1 MTNKEDS
8 AFLQEL
14 ESRLDSLFGE
24 DTKPVEAKGPVAPQ
38 ADTEGDTVSVKTEES
53 RFSGVFGEDTKPAK
67 EEEPGVSQADMEG
80 TTVSV
85 KTENTWAMEDNRE
98 APTIEETNRETEV
111 VADELSAQDQFQP
124 TVAEIDKSFLEIFGD
139 DEKHRAA
146 QETAKETEDMA
157 AIVQAA
163 QEEGKVSDLP
173 AIENLKSIVLSL
185 EWEINNRILQ
195 QLEDES
201 NKLYLLHP
209 GDRIAQ
215 GLLRI
220 LRFIGRYL
228 QVKGE
233 SSNQDSVNLLLSVYD
248 HLENVM
254 VSEGMTEAEKNDH
267 LSESIKQYRYW
278 VERTDLESSAGTQA
292 AETFLHESRTL
303 EMEPPED
310 KFHEEQE
317 WKETPLADIHMDEEK
332 PSAEAEIDKAADEE
346 AFRPELEQE
355 QVDKIELVTK
365 EQEPLVQPPPI
376 SMDEMQPAYN
386 GDVERTMETIKD
398 LPPHEAFAYA
408 LEELKKTFQTE
419 IDALKEEI
427 RFLKNNR

>member
-14 ESRLDSLFGE
+14 ENRLDSLFGE
-24 DTKPVEAKGPVAPQ
+24 DTKPVKANGPVARQ
-38 ADTEGDTVSVKTEES
+38 SDMEGETVSVKTEES
-53 RFSGVFGEDTKPAK
+53 RLDGVFGENAKPAK
-67 EEEPGVSQADMEG
+67 EEEPGVSQSGMEMEG

-85 KTENTWAMEDNRE
+85 KTENTLAIEENRE
-98 APTIEETNRETEV
+98 APIIEEINRKTEV
-111 VADELSAQDQFQP
+111 VADELPAQDQFQP
-124 TVAEIDKSFLEIFGD
+124 TAAEIDKSFLEIFGD

-146 QETAKETEDMA
+146 QETAENLEDMA
-157 AIVQAA
+157 VIA
-163 QEEGKVSDLP
+163 QSAQKECTVSDFP
-173 AIENLKSIVLSL
+173 AIENLKSVVLSL
-185 EWEINNRILQ
+185 EWEINDRILQ

-201 NKLYLLHP
+201 NKLYLLYP

-220 LRFIGRYL
+220 LRLIGRYL

-267 LSESIKQYRYW
+267 LIESIKQYRYW
-278 VERTDLESSAGTQA
+278 VERTDLESPAGTQA

-303 EMEPPED
+303 EMEPSED
-310 KFHEEQE
+310 KFHEEQA

-332 PSAEAEIDKAADEE
+332 PSAEAEIDKTVDEE

-355 QVDKIELVTK
+355 
-365 EQEPLVQPPPI
+365 PLVQTPPI
-376 SMDEMQPAYN
+376 SMDKMQPAYN
-386 GDVERTMETIKD
+386 GDVERTIETIKD

-408 LEELKKTFQTE
+408 LDELKKTFQTE

-427 RFLKNNR
+427 RRLKNTG

>member
-24 DTKPVEAKGPVAPQ
+24 DTKPVKANGPVAPPS
-38 ADTEGDTVSVKTEES
+38 DMEGATVSVKTEES
-53 RFSGVFGEDTKPAK
+53 RLDSLFGEDTKPAK
-67 EEEPGVSQADMEG
+67 EEAPGASPSDMEG
-80 TTVSV
+80 ETVSV
-85 KTENTWAMEDNRE
+85 KTESTWAMEENRE
-98 APTIEETNRETEV
+98 APASEETNRKMEV
-111 VADELSAQDQFQP
+111 VADELPAQDRFQP
-124 TVAEIDKSFLEIFGD
+124 TAAEIDKSFLEIFGD

-146 QETAKETEDMA
+146 EETDENLEDMA
-157 AIVQAA
+157 VIAQAA
-163 QEEGKVSDLP
+163 QKECTVSDFP
-173 AIENLKSIVLSL
+173 AIENLKSVVLSL
-185 EWEINNRILQ
+185 EWEINDRILQ

-201 NKLYLLHP
+201 NKLYLLQP

-233 SSNQDSVNLLLSVYD
+233 SSNQDSVNLLLSVFD

-254 VSEGMTEAEKNDH
+254 VSEGMTETEKNEH
-267 LSESIKQYRYW
+267 LMESIKQYRYW
-278 VERTDLESSAGTQA
+278 VERTDLESPAGTQA

-303 EMEPPED
+303 EMESSED
-310 KFHEEQE
+310 KVHEEQE
-317 WKETPLADIHMDEEK
+317 WKETPLADIHMDDEK
-332 PSAEAEIDKAADEE
+332 PSAAEIDKAADEE
-346 AFRPELEQE
+346 TFRREWA
-355 QVDKIELVTK
+355 
-365 EQEPLVQPPPI
+365 PLVQTPPI
-376 SMDEMQPAYN
+376 SRDEMQPAYN
-386 GDVERTMETIKD
+386 GDVERTIETIKD

-408 LEELKKTFQTE
+408 LEELRKTFQTE